1 MKDKCLDTIFK
12 LLNSA
17 KNTESINSVMYLLTE
32 VFTERID
39 DAIAIFNKI
48 IERDDIKPQVYSTIG
63 TGLLKQLKVLTEL
76 NPEFVD
82 SIYKN
87 YKIPHSTVALSCAG
101 VFRLCR
107 QAPGADR
114 QHSGTT
120 CKPYHCFRQPTLLS
134 EYS

>member
-87 YKIPHSTVALSCAG
+87 YFGYICSDEEGLTTKEPNANSGISSIGEIKPDNNTAG
-101 VFRLCR
+101 I
-107 QAPGADR
+107 
-114 QHSGTT
+114 
-120 CKPYHCFRQPTLLS
+120 
-134 EYS
+134 